1 MRRFITFF
9 ILNCLYVCS
18 LFAAIPKT
26 LSYQAVV
33 RDGSGNLITEKSIG
47 VSISILLEDTSN
59 VVYQEE
65 HMVTTNKYGLISL
78 TIGKESSFSEI
89 NWSGG
94 SYFIQC
100 QFDLNKDGFYDL
112 KSCSPMQSVPYA
124 LYAENVSPSA
134 LPAWVYSE
142 KKPSYSF
149 DELDD
154 KPFIPSRLSE
164 LEDDV
169 NFLTVSDLPKQDSSF
184 YESVASQITSE
195 DTMSWNRKLSVES
208 DPIYSSSVASHITS
222 VDTLRWNEKL
232 SEESDPIYS
241 ASVAS
246 HITSADTLSWNE
258 KLSEERDPIYSASVA
273 SHITSADTLR
283 WNEKLSEER
292 DPIYSASVASHITS
306 ADTLRWNEKLS
317 EERDPI
323 YSASVASHITSA
335 DTLRWNEKLSEESD
349 PIYSASV
356 ASHISSAD
364 TLRWNEKLSEESDPI
379 YSVSV
384 ASHISSAD
392 TLRWNEK
399 LSEESDPL
407 YSESVASHITS
418 ADTLRWNEKLSEES
432 DPIYSASVAS
442 QITSE
447 DTMSWNRKLEIS
459 DLKDYAH
466 KGELPIVPTKV
477 SEFENDA
484 TYVTQADL
492 SMLAEVV
499 RELTQRVNNLEADN
513 QQINRVVDSLKLETQ
528 KLQYKVDSMQAVS
541 NDAIVNYAKTATP
554 VYSFPL
560 DSWTYAYEVYESLKE
575 GDRVVF
581 VVRHSERDEGCSGS
595 ECDLNANGINMVKEI
610 GVKFRGGL
618 AGVDDSYYGSSD
630 AERCKTTSYLI
641 ATTRGDTHLSSN
653 QDVVNPI
660 EVLKSK
666 YYGEDLKSWPGRA
679 EYYNKNPEEVAQKS
693 MVLVNDLLNRTKGK
707 TFSWFT
713 SHDYVM
719 VPLVEWATNLGI
731 DYEKYRGIYN
741 GVDSDNQDKETD
753 YFYWNN
759 FLSGVAILVHK
770 DNTFEIYPVK
780 NLEDGFRYNRCYK
793 DW

>member
-1 MRRFITFF
+1 MEMRRFITFF

-184 YESVASQITSE
+184 YE
-195 DTMSWNRKLSVES
+195 
-208 DPIYSSSVASHITS
+208 
-222 VDTLRWNEKL
+222 
-232 SEESDPIYS
+232 
-241 ASVAS
+241 
-246 HITSADTLSWNE
+246 
-258 KLSEERDPIYSASVA
+258 
-273 SHITSADTLR
+273 
-283 WNEKLSEER
+283 
-292 DPIYSASVASHITS
+292 
-306 ADTLRWNEKLS
+306 
-317 EERDPI
+317 
-323 YSASVASHITSA
+323 
-335 DTLRWNEKLSEESD
+335 
-349 PIYSASV
+349 
-356 ASHISSAD
+356 
-364 TLRWNEKLSEESDPI
+364 
-379 YSVSV
+379 
-384 ASHISSAD
+384 
-392 TLRWNEK
+392 
-399 LSEESDPL
+399 
-407 YSESVASHITS
+407 
-418 ADTLRWNEKLSEES
+418 
-432 DPIYSASVAS
+432 SVAS

>member
-1 MRRFITFF
+1 M
-9 ILNCLYVCS
+9 CC

-59 VVYQEE
+59 VVYQEQ
-65 HMVTTNKYGLISL
+65 HVVATNKNGLMSL
-78 TIGKESSFSEI
+78 SIGKESSFSEI
-89 NWSGG
+89 DWSDGT
-94 SYFIQC
+94 YFIQC
-100 QFDLNKDGFYDL
+100 QFDLNKDGFYEL
-112 KSCSPMQSVPYA
+112 ESCSPMQSVPYA
-124 LYAENVSPSA
+124 LYAENISPSA
-134 LPAWVYSE
+134 LPEWVYRE
-142 KKPSYSF
+142 EKPSYSY
-149 DELDD
+149 DELED

-169 NFLTVSDLPKQDSSF
+169 DLLTINDLPKQDSSF
-184 YESVASQITSE
+184 Y
-195 DTMSWNRKLSVES
+195 K
-208 DPIYSSSVASHITS
+208 
-222 VDTLRWNEKL
+222 
-232 SEESDPIYS
+232 
-241 ASVAS
+241 SVAS
-246 HITSADTLSWNE
+246 HITSADTLRWND

-306 ADTLRWNEKLS
+306 ADTLRWNEKL
-317 EERDPI
+317 E
-323 YSASVASHITSA
+323 V
-335 DTLRWNEKLSEESD
+335 
-349 PIYSASV
+349 
-356 ASHISSAD
+356 
-364 TLRWNEKLSEESDPI
+364 
-379 YSVSV
+379 
-384 ASHISSAD
+384 
-392 TLRWNEK
+392 
-399 LSEESDPL
+399 
-407 YSESVASHITS
+407 
-418 ADTLRWNEKLSEES
+418 
-432 DPIYSASVAS
+432 
-442 QITSE
+442 
-447 DTMSWNRKLEIS
+447 S
-459 DLKDYAH
+459 DLKDYAK

-492 SMLAEVV
+492 SMLAEIV
-499 RELTQRVNNLEADN
+499 RGLTQRVNELEADN
-513 QQINRVVDSLKLETQ
+513 LQMNREVDSLKVETE
-528 KLQYKVDSMQAVS
+528 KLQYKVDSMQTVS
-541 NDAIVNYAKTATP
+541 NDVIVNYVKTAAP
-554 VYSFPL
+554 EYSFPL
-560 DSWTYAYEVYESLKE
+560 DSWTYANEVYESLKE

-595 ECDLNANGINMVKEI
+595 ECDLNTNGINMVKEI

-630 AERCKTTSYLI
+630 AERCKTTSFLI
-641 ATTRGDTHLSSN
+641 ATTRGDTHLSSSE
-653 QDVVNPI
+653 DVVNPI

-679 EYYNKNPEEVAQKS
+679 EYYNKNPEEVEQKS

-741 GVDSDNQDKETD
+741 GEDSGNQDKETD

-780 NLEDGFRYNRCYK
+780 NLEDGFIYTRCYK
-793 DW
+793 GW

>member
-65 HMVTTNKYGLISL
+65 HVVTTNKYGLISL
-78 TIGKESSFSEI
+78 TIGKESSFSDI

-184 YESVASQITSE
+184 YESVAYQISSE

-208 DPIYSSSVASHITS
+208 DPIYS
-222 VDTLRWNEKL
+222 E
-232 SEESDPIYS
+232 
-241 ASVAS
+241 
-246 HITSADTLSWNE
+246 
-258 KLSEERDPIYSASVA
+258 SVA

-349 PIYSASV
+349 PIYSS
-356 ASHISSAD
+356 
-364 TLRWNEKLSEESDPI
+364 
-379 YSVSV
+379 
-384 ASHISSAD
+384 
-392 TLRWNEK
+392 
-399 LSEESDPL
+399 
-407 YSESVASHITS
+407 
-418 ADTLRWNEKLSEES
+418 
-432 DPIYSASVAS
+432 SVAS

-466 KGELPIVPTKV
+466 KGELPVVPTKV

-499 RELTQRVNNLEADN
+499 RELTQRVNDLEADN

-679 EYYNKNPEEVAQKS
+679 EYYNKNPEEVEQKS

-731 DYEKYRGIYN
+731 DYEKYKGIYN
-741 GVDSDNQDKETD
+741 GEDSEYQNKETD

>member
-65 HMVTTNKYGLISL
+65 HVVTTNKYGLISL
-78 TIGKESSFSEI
+78 TIGKESSFSDI

-169 NFLTVSDLPKQDSSF
+169 NFLTVRDLPKQDSSF
-184 YESVASQITSE
+184 YESVAYQISSE
-195 DTMSWNRKLSVES
+195 DTMSWNRKLS
-208 DPIYSSSVASHITS
+208 
-222 VDTLRWNEKL
+222 
-232 SEESDPIYS
+232 EES
-241 ASVAS
+241 
-246 HITSADTLSWNE
+246 
-258 KLSEERDPIYSASVA
+258 
-273 SHITSADTLR
+273 
-283 WNEKLSEER
+283 
-292 DPIYSASVASHITS
+292 
-306 ADTLRWNEKLS
+306 
-317 EERDPI
+317 DPI

-356 ASHISSAD
+356 ASHI
-364 TLRWNEKLSEESDPI
+364 
-379 YSVSV
+379 
-384 ASHISSAD
+384 
-392 TLRWNEK
+392 
-399 LSEESDPL
+399 
-407 YSESVASHITS
+407 TS

-447 DTMSWNRKLEIS
+447 DTMLWNRKLEIS

-499 RELTQRVNNLEADN
+499 RELTQRVNDLEADN

-741 GVDSDNQDKETD
+741 GEDSEYQNKETD

>member
-65 HMVTTNKYGLISL
+65 HVVTTNKYGLISL

-94 SYFIQC
+94 TYFIQC

-222 VDTLRWNEKL
+222 ADTLRWNEKL

-241 ASVAS
+241 
-246 HITSADTLSWNE
+246 E
-258 KLSEERDPIYSASVA
+258 SVA

-283 WNEKLSEER
+283 WNEKLSAER
-292 DPIYSASVASHITS
+292 DPI
-306 ADTLRWNEKLS
+306 
-317 EERDPI
+317 
-323 YSASVASHITSA
+323 
-335 DTLRWNEKLSEESD
+335 
-349 PIYSASV
+349 
-356 ASHISSAD
+356 
-364 TLRWNEKLSEESDPI
+364 
-379 YSVSV
+379 
-384 ASHISSAD
+384 
-392 TLRWNEK
+392 
-399 LSEESDPL
+399 

-447 DTMSWNRKLEIS
+447 DTMLWNRKLEIS

-499 RELTQRVNNLEADN
+499 RELTQRVNDLEADN

-679 EYYNKNPEEVAQKS
+679 EYYNKNPEEVEQKS

-731 DYEKYRGIYN
+731 DYEKYKGIYN
-741 GVDSDNQDKETD
+741 GEDSEYQNKETD

>member
-65 HMVTTNKYGLISL
+65 HVVTTNKYGLISL
-78 TIGKESSFSEI
+78 TIGKESSFSDI

-184 YESVASQITSE
+184 YESVAYQISSE

-208 DPIYSSSVASHITS
+208 
-222 VDTLRWNEKL
+222 
-232 SEESDPIYS
+232 
-241 ASVAS
+241 
-246 HITSADTLSWNE
+246 
-258 KLSEERDPIYSASVA
+258 DPIYSASVA

-292 DPIYSASVASHITS
+292 DPIYSA
-306 ADTLRWNEKLS
+306 
-317 EERDPI
+317 
-323 YSASVASHITSA
+323 
-335 DTLRWNEKLSEESD
+335 
-349 PIYSASV
+349 
-356 ASHISSAD
+356 
-364 TLRWNEKLSEESDPI
+364 
-379 YSVSV
+379 
-384 ASHISSAD
+384 
-392 TLRWNEK
+392 
-399 LSEESDPL
+399 
-407 YSESVASHITS
+407 SVASHITS

-499 RELTQRVNNLEADN
+499 RELTQRVNDLEADN

-541 NDAIVNYAKTATP
+541 NDVIVNYAKTATP

-618 AGVDDSYYGSSD
+618 AGIDDSYYGSSD

-666 YYGEDLKSWPGRA
+666 YYGEDLNSWPGRA

-741 GVDSDNQDKETD
+741 GEDSNNQDKETD

>member
-65 HMVTTNKYGLISL
+65 HVVTTNKYGLISL
-78 TIGKESSFSEI
+78 TIGKESSFSDI

-184 YESVASQITSE
+184 YESVAYQISSE

-208 DPIYSSSVASHITS
+208 DPIYS
-222 VDTLRWNEKL
+222 E
-232 SEESDPIYS
+232 
-241 ASVAS
+241 
-246 HITSADTLSWNE
+246 
-258 KLSEERDPIYSASVA
+258 SVA

-283 WNEKLSEER
+283 WNEKLSEE
-292 DPIYSASVASHITS
+292 S
-306 ADTLRWNEKLS
+306 
-317 EERDPI
+317 DPI

-349 PIYSASV
+349 PIYSA
-356 ASHISSAD
+356 
-364 TLRWNEKLSEESDPI
+364 
-379 YSVSV
+379 
-384 ASHISSAD
+384 
-392 TLRWNEK
+392 
-399 LSEESDPL
+399 
-407 YSESVASHITS
+407 SVASHITS

-499 RELTQRVNNLEADN
+499 RELTQRVNDLEADN

-541 NDAIVNYAKTATP
+541 NDAIVNYAKTVTP

-618 AGVDDSYYGSSD
+618 AGIDDSYYGSSD

-666 YYGEDLKSWPGRA
+666 YYGEDLNSWPGRA

-693 MVLVNDLLNRTKGK
+693 KVLVNDLLNRTKGK

-741 GVDSDNQDKETD
+741 GEDSDNQDKETD

>member
-26 LSYQAVV
+26 LSCQAVV

-65 HMVTTNKYGLISL
+65 HVVTTNKYGLISL

-195 DTMSWNRKLSVES
+195 DTMSWNRKLTVES
-208 DPIYSSSVASHITS
+208 DPIYSA
-222 VDTLRWNEKL
+222 
-232 SEESDPIYS
+232 
-241 ASVAS
+241 A
-246 HITSADTLSWNE
+246 
-258 KLSEERDPIYSASVA
+258 
-273 SHITSADTLR
+273 
-283 WNEKLSEER
+283 
-292 DPIYSASVASHITS
+292 
-306 ADTLRWNEKLS
+306 
-317 EERDPI
+317 
-323 YSASVASHITSA
+323 
-335 DTLRWNEKLSEESD
+335 
-349 PIYSASV
+349 
-356 ASHISSAD
+356 
-364 TLRWNEKLSEESDPI
+364 
-379 YSVSV
+379 
-384 ASHISSAD
+384 
-392 TLRWNEK
+392 
-399 LSEESDPL
+399 
-407 YSESVASHITS
+407 VASHITS

-499 RELTQRVNNLEADN
+499 RELTQRVNDLEADN

-618 AGVDDSYYGSSD
+618 AGIDDSYYGSSD

-679 EYYNKNPEEVAQKS
+679 EYYNKNPEEVEQKS

-731 DYEKYRGIYN
+731 DYEKYKGIYN
-741 GVDSDNQDKETD
+741 GEDSEYQNKETD

>member
-65 HMVTTNKYGLISL
+65 HVVTTNKYGLISL

-169 NFLTVSDLPKQDSSF
+169 NFLTVRDLPKQDSSF
-184 YESVASQITSE
+184 YESVAYQISSE
-195 DTMSWNRKLSVES
+195 DTMSWNRKLSV
-208 DPIYSSSVASHITS
+208 
-222 VDTLRWNEKL
+222 
-232 SEESDPIYS
+232 
-241 ASVAS
+241 
-246 HITSADTLSWNE
+246 
-258 KLSEERDPIYSASVA
+258 
-273 SHITSADTLR
+273 
-283 WNEKLSEER
+283 
-292 DPIYSASVASHITS
+292 
-306 ADTLRWNEKLS
+306 
-317 EERDPI
+317 
-323 YSASVASHITSA
+323 
-335 DTLRWNEKLSEESD
+335 
-349 PIYSASV
+349 
-356 ASHISSAD
+356 
-364 TLRWNEKLSEESDPI
+364 
-379 YSVSV
+379 
-384 ASHISSAD
+384 
-392 TLRWNEK
+392 
-399 LSEESDPL
+399 
-407 YSESVASHITS
+407 
-418 ADTLRWNEKLSEES
+418 ES

-499 RELTQRVNNLEADN
+499 RELTQRVNDLEADN

-666 YYGEDLKSWPGRA
+666 YYGEDLNSWPGRA

-731 DYEKYRGIYN
+731 DYEKYKGIYN
-741 GVDSDNQDKETD
+741 GEDSEYQNKETD

>member
-232 SEESDPIYS
+232 SEES
-241 ASVAS
+241 
-246 HITSADTLSWNE
+246 
-258 KLSEERDPIYSASVA
+258 
-273 SHITSADTLR
+273 
-283 WNEKLSEER
+283 

>member
-65 HMVTTNKYGLISL
+65 HVVTTNKYGLISL

-94 SYFIQC
+94 TYFIQC

-112 KSCSPMQSVPYA
+112 KFCSPMQSVPYA

-184 YESVASQITSE
+184 YESVAYQISSE
-195 DTMSWNRKLSVES
+195 DTMSWNR
-208 DPIYSSSVASHITS
+208 
-222 VDTLRWNEKL
+222 
-232 SEESDPIYS
+232 
-241 ASVAS
+241 
-246 HITSADTLSWNE
+246 
-258 KLSEERDPIYSASVA
+258 
-273 SHITSADTLR
+273 
-283 WNEKLSEER
+283 
-292 DPIYSASVASHITS
+292 
-306 ADTLRWNEKLS
+306 KLS

-356 ASHISSAD
+356 ASHITSAD

-379 YSVSV
+379 YS
-384 ASHISSAD
+384 A
-392 TLRWNEK
+392 
-399 LSEESDPL
+399 
-407 YSESVASHITS
+407 SVASHITS
-418 ADTLRWNEKLSEES
+418 ADTLRWNEKLSAES

-466 KGELPIVPTKV
+466 KGELPVVPTKV

-499 RELTQRVNNLEADN
+499 RELTQRVNDLEADN

-618 AGVDDSYYGSSD
+618 AGIDDSYYGSSD

-666 YYGEDLKSWPGRA
+666 YYGEDLNSWPGRA

>member
-65 HMVTTNKYGLISL
+65 HVVTTNKYGLISL

-169 NFLTVSDLPKQDSSF
+169 NFLTVRDLPKQDSSF
-184 YESVASQITSE
+184 YESVAYQISSE

-208 DPIYSSSVASHITS
+208 
-222 VDTLRWNEKL
+222 
-232 SEESDPIYS
+232 
-241 ASVAS
+241 
-246 HITSADTLSWNE
+246 
-258 KLSEERDPIYSASVA
+258 DPIYSASVA

-283 WNEKLSEER
+283 WNEKLSAES
-292 DPIYSASVASHITS
+292 DPIYSESVASHITS
-306 ADTLRWNEKLS
+306 ADTLK
-317 EERDPI
+317 
-323 YSASVASHITSA
+323 
-335 DTLRWNEKLSEESD
+335 WNEKLSEESD
-349 PIYSASV
+349 PIYSA
-356 ASHISSAD
+356 
-364 TLRWNEKLSEESDPI
+364 
-379 YSVSV
+379 
-384 ASHISSAD
+384 
-392 TLRWNEK
+392 
-399 LSEESDPL
+399 
-407 YSESVASHITS
+407 SVASHITS

-499 RELTQRVNNLEADN
+499 RELTQRVNDLEADN

-666 YYGEDLKSWPGRA
+666 YYGEDLNSWPGRA

-731 DYEKYRGIYN
+731 DYEKYKGIYN
-741 GVDSDNQDKETD
+741 GEDSEYQNKETD

>member
-1 MRRFITFF
+1 MEMRRFITFF

-65 HMVTTNKYGLISL
+65 HVVTTNKYGLISL

-94 SYFIQC
+94 TYFIQC

-222 VDTLRWNEKL
+222 ADTLRWNEKL

-241 ASVAS
+241 
-246 HITSADTLSWNE
+246 E
-258 KLSEERDPIYSASVA
+258 SVA

-283 WNEKLSEER
+283 WNEKLSAER
-292 DPIYSASVASHITS
+292 DPI
-306 ADTLRWNEKLS
+306 
-317 EERDPI
+317 
-323 YSASVASHITSA
+323 
-335 DTLRWNEKLSEESD
+335 
-349 PIYSASV
+349 
-356 ASHISSAD
+356 
-364 TLRWNEKLSEESDPI
+364 
-379 YSVSV
+379 
-384 ASHISSAD
+384 
-392 TLRWNEK
+392 
-399 LSEESDPL
+399 

-447 DTMSWNRKLEIS
+447 DTMLWNRKLEIS

-499 RELTQRVNNLEADN
+499 RELTQRVNDLEADN

-679 EYYNKNPEEVAQKS
+679 EYYNKNPEEVEQKS

-731 DYEKYRGIYN
+731 DYEKYKGIYN
-741 GVDSDNQDKETD
+741 GEDSEYQNKETD

>member
-1 MRRFITFF
+1 
-9 ILNCLYVCS
+9 
-18 LFAAIPKT
+18 
-26 LSYQAVV
+26 
-33 RDGSGNLITEKSIG
+33 
-47 VSISILLEDTSN
+47 
-59 VVYQEE
+59 
-65 HMVTTNKYGLISL
+65 
-78 TIGKESSFSEI
+78 
-89 NWSGG
+89 
-94 SYFIQC
+94 
-100 QFDLNKDGFYDL
+100 
-112 KSCSPMQSVPYA
+112 
-124 LYAENVSPSA
+124 SA
-134 LPAWVYSE
+134 
-142 KKPSYSF
+142 
-149 DELDD
+149 
-154 KPFIPSRLSE
+154 
-164 LEDDV
+164 
-169 NFLTVSDLPKQDSSF
+169 
-184 YESVASQITSE
+184 
-195 DTMSWNRKLSVES
+195 
-208 DPIYSSSVASHITS
+208 
-222 VDTLRWNEKL
+222 DTLRWNDKL

-258 KLSEERDPIYSASVA
+258 KLSEESDPIYSSSVASHITSADTLSWNEKLSEESDPIYSASVA

-317 EERDPI
+317 AESDPI

-349 PIYSASV
+349 PIYSA
-356 ASHISSAD
+356 
-364 TLRWNEKLSEESDPI
+364 
-379 YSVSV
+379 
-384 ASHISSAD
+384 
-392 TLRWNEK
+392 
-399 LSEESDPL
+399 
-407 YSESVASHITS
+407 SVASHITS

-499 RELTQRVNNLEADN
+499 RELTQRVNDLEADN

-541 NDAIVNYAKTATP
+541 NDAIVNYAKTVTP

-618 AGVDDSYYGSSD
+618 AGIDDSYYGSSD

-666 YYGEDLKSWPGRA
+666 YYGEDLNSWPGRA

-693 MVLVNDLLNRTKGK
+693 KVLVNDLLNRTKGK

-741 GVDSDNQDKETD
+741 GEDSDNQDKETD

>member
-65 HMVTTNKYGLISL
+65 HVVTTNKYGLISL
-78 TIGKESSFSEI
+78 TIGKESSFSDI

-184 YESVASQITSE
+184 YESVAYQISSE

-208 DPIYSSSVASHITS
+208 DPIYS
-222 VDTLRWNEKL
+222 E
-232 SEESDPIYS
+232 
-241 ASVAS
+241 
-246 HITSADTLSWNE
+246 
-258 KLSEERDPIYSASVA
+258 SVA

-283 WNEKLSEER
+283 WNEKLSAE
-292 DPIYSASVASHITS
+292 S
-306 ADTLRWNEKLS
+306 
-317 EERDPI
+317 DPI

-349 PIYSASV
+349 PIYSA
-356 ASHISSAD
+356 
-364 TLRWNEKLSEESDPI
+364 
-379 YSVSV
+379 
-384 ASHISSAD
+384 
-392 TLRWNEK
+392 
-399 LSEESDPL
+399 
-407 YSESVASHITS
+407 SVASHITS

-499 RELTQRVNNLEADN
+499 RELTQRVNDLEADN

-541 NDAIVNYAKTATP
+541 NDAIVNYAKTVTP

-618 AGVDDSYYGSSD
+618 AGIDDSYYGSSD

-666 YYGEDLKSWPGRA
+666 YYGEDLNSWPGRA

-693 MVLVNDLLNRTKGK
+693 KVLVNDLLNRTKGK

-741 GVDSDNQDKETD
+741 GEDSDNQDKETD

>member
-65 HMVTTNKYGLISL
+65 HVVTTNKYGLISL

-94 SYFIQC
+94 TYFIQC

-208 DPIYSSSVASHITS
+208 DPIYS
-222 VDTLRWNEKL
+222 
-232 SEESDPIYS
+232 

-246 HITSADTLSWNE
+246 HITSADTLRWNE
-258 KLSEERDPIYSASVA
+258 KLSAESDPIYSASVA

-283 WNEKLSEER
+283 WNEKLSEEN

-356 ASHISSAD
+356 AS
-364 TLRWNEKLSEESDPI
+364 
-379 YSVSV
+379 
-384 ASHISSAD
+384 
-392 TLRWNEK
+392 
-399 LSEESDPL
+399 
-407 YSESVASHITS
+407 
-418 ADTLRWNEKLSEES
+418 
-432 DPIYSASVAS
+432 

-466 KGELPIVPTKV
+466 KGELPVVPTKV

-499 RELTQRVNNLEADN
+499 RELTQRVNDLEADN

-641 ATTRGDTHLSSN
+641 AITRGDTHLSSN

-666 YYGEDLKSWPGRA
+666 YYGEDLNSWPGRA

-731 DYEKYRGIYN
+731 DYEKYKGIYN
-741 GVDSDNQDKETD
+741 GEDSEYQNKETD

>member
-1 MRRFITFF
+1 M
-9 ILNCLYVCS
+9 
-18 LFAAIPKT
+18 
-26 LSYQAVV
+26 
-33 RDGSGNLITEKSIG
+33 
-47 VSISILLEDTSN
+47 
-59 VVYQEE
+59 
-65 HMVTTNKYGLISL
+65 
-78 TIGKESSFSEI
+78 
-89 NWSGG
+89 
-94 SYFIQC
+94 
-100 QFDLNKDGFYDL
+100 
-112 KSCSPMQSVPYA
+112 
-124 LYAENVSPSA
+124 
-134 LPAWVYSE
+134 
-142 KKPSYSF
+142 
-149 DELDD
+149 
-154 KPFIPSRLSE
+154 
-164 LEDDV
+164 
-169 NFLTVSDLPKQDSSF
+169 
-184 YESVASQITSE
+184 
-195 DTMSWNRKLSVES
+195 
-208 DPIYSSSVASHITS
+208 
-222 VDTLRWNEKL
+222 RWNEKL

-241 ASVAS
+241 A
-246 HITSADTLSWNE
+246 
-258 KLSEERDPIYSASVA
+258 
-273 SHITSADTLR
+273 
-283 WNEKLSEER
+283 
-292 DPIYSASVASHITS
+292 
-306 ADTLRWNEKLS
+306 
-317 EERDPI
+317 
-323 YSASVASHITSA
+323 
-335 DTLRWNEKLSEESD
+335 
-349 PIYSASV
+349 
-356 ASHISSAD
+356 
-364 TLRWNEKLSEESDPI
+364 
-379 YSVSV
+379 
-384 ASHISSAD
+384 
-392 TLRWNEK
+392 
-399 LSEESDPL
+399 
-407 YSESVASHITS
+407 SVASHITS

-499 RELTQRVNNLEADN
+499 RELTQRVNDLEADN

-541 NDAIVNYAKTATP
+541 NDAIVNYAKTVTP

-618 AGVDDSYYGSSD
+618 AGIDDSYYGSSD

-666 YYGEDLKSWPGRA
+666 YYGEDLNSWPGRA

-693 MVLVNDLLNRTKGK
+693 KVLVNDLLNRTKGK

-741 GVDSDNQDKETD
+741 GEDSDNQDKETD

>member
-65 HMVTTNKYGLISL
+65 HVVTTNKYGLISL

-94 SYFIQC
+94 TYFIQC

-222 VDTLRWNEKL
+222 ADTLRWNEKL
-232 SEESDPIYS
+232 SEES
-241 ASVAS
+241 
-246 HITSADTLSWNE
+246 
-258 KLSEERDPIYSASVA
+258 
-273 SHITSADTLR
+273 
-283 WNEKLSEER
+283 
-292 DPIYSASVASHITS
+292 
-306 ADTLRWNEKLS
+306 
-317 EERDPI
+317 DPI

-349 PIYSASV
+349 PIYSS
-356 ASHISSAD
+356 
-364 TLRWNEKLSEESDPI
+364 
-379 YSVSV
+379 
-384 ASHISSAD
+384 
-392 TLRWNEK
+392 
-399 LSEESDPL
+399 
-407 YSESVASHITS
+407 
-418 ADTLRWNEKLSEES
+418 
-432 DPIYSASVAS
+432 SVAS

-466 KGELPIVPTKV
+466 KGELPVVPTKV

-499 RELTQRVNNLEADN
+499 RELTQRVNDLEADN

-679 EYYNKNPEEVAQKS
+679 EYYNKNPEEVEQKS

-731 DYEKYRGIYN
+731 DYEKYKGIYN
-741 GVDSDNQDKETD
+741 GEDSEYQNKETD

>member
-65 HMVTTNKYGLISL
+65 HVVTTNKYGLISL

-94 SYFIQC
+94 TYFIQC

-142 KKPSYSF
+142 EKPSYSF

-208 DPIYSSSVASHITS
+208 DPIYS
-222 VDTLRWNEKL
+222 E
-232 SEESDPIYS
+232 
-241 ASVAS
+241 
-246 HITSADTLSWNE
+246 
-258 KLSEERDPIYSASVA
+258 
-273 SHITSADTLR
+273 
-283 WNEKLSEER
+283 
-292 DPIYSASVASHITS
+292 
-306 ADTLRWNEKLS
+306 
-317 EERDPI
+317 
-323 YSASVASHITSA
+323 SVASHITSA

-349 PIYSASV
+349 PIYSA
-356 ASHISSAD
+356 
-364 TLRWNEKLSEESDPI
+364 
-379 YSVSV
+379 
-384 ASHISSAD
+384 
-392 TLRWNEK
+392 
-399 LSEESDPL
+399 
-407 YSESVASHITS
+407 SVASHITS

-466 KGELPIVPTKV
+466 KGELPVVPTKV

-499 RELTQRVNNLEADN
+499 RELTQRVNDLEADN

-666 YYGEDLKSWPGRA
+666 YYGEDLNSWPGRA

-741 GVDSDNQDKETD
+741 GEDSDNQDKETD

>member
-65 HMVTTNKYGLISL
+65 HVVTTNKYGLISL

-94 SYFIQC
+94 TYFIQC

-124 LYAENVSPSA
+124 LYAENVSPFA

-169 NFLTVSDLPKQDSSF
+169 NFLTVRDLPKQDSSF
-184 YESVASQITSE
+184 YESVAYQISSE
-195 DTMSWNRKLSVES
+195 DTMSWNRKLS
-208 DPIYSSSVASHITS
+208 
-222 VDTLRWNEKL
+222 
-232 SEESDPIYS
+232 EES
-241 ASVAS
+241 
-246 HITSADTLSWNE
+246 
-258 KLSEERDPIYSASVA
+258 DPIYSASVA

-283 WNEKLSEER
+283 WNEKLSAESDPIYSESVASHITSADTLR
-292 DPIYSASVASHITS
+292 WNEKLSAESDPIYSASVASHITS

-317 EERDPI
+317 KESDPI
-323 YSASVASHITSA
+323 YRASVASHITSA

-349 PIYSASV
+349 PIYSS
-356 ASHISSAD
+356 
-364 TLRWNEKLSEESDPI
+364 
-379 YSVSV
+379 
-384 ASHISSAD
+384 
-392 TLRWNEK
+392 
-399 LSEESDPL
+399 
-407 YSESVASHITS
+407 
-418 ADTLRWNEKLSEES
+418 
-432 DPIYSASVAS
+432 SVAS

-466 KGELPIVPTKV
+466 KGELPVVPTKV

-499 RELTQRVNNLEADN
+499 RELTQRVNDLEADN

-679 EYYNKNPEEVAQKS
+679 EYYNKNPEEVEQKS

-731 DYEKYRGIYN
+731 DYEKYKGIYN
-741 GVDSDNQDKETD
+741 GEDSEYQNKETD